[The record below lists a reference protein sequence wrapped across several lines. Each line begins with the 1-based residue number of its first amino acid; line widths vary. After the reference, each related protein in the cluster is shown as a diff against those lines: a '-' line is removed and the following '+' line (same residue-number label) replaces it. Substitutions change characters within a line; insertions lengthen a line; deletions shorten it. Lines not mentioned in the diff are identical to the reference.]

1 MGKINWTQWAIF
13 LKSRVMKYKGYLR
26 EVRVGMGD
34 EDEINFY
41 ENLKELM
48 RILKRNNVVIK
59 IIV

>member
-1 MGKINWTQWAIF
+1 
-13 LKSRVMKYKGYLR
+13 MKYRGYLR